1 MKTTQNNEREM
12 KEQKKQID
20 WGIGLHGFDEDQQ
33 DVSGGQLG
41 ALKEDGDNVV
51 PPVQQDS
58 DQQREPAADAGNKI
72 ESDNS

>member
-12 KEQKKQID
+12 TDQKKQID
-20 WGIGLHGFDEDQQ
+20 WGIGLHGFSDDQQ

-51 PPVQQDS
+51 PVQQDS
-58 DQQREPAADAGNKI
+58 GKEQEPMANAGNNG

>member
-1 MKTTQNNEREM
+1 MKTTQNKERETTD
-12 KEQKKQID
+12 QKKQID

-51 PPVQQDS
+51 PVQKDS
-58 DQQREPAADAGNKI
+58 DQQREPAADSGNKV